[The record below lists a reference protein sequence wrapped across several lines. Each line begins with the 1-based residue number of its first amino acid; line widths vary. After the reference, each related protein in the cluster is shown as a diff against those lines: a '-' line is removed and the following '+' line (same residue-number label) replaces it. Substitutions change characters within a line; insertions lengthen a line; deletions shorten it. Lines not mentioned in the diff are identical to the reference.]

1 MRQIHDVF
9 SNFDKAKDAAVR
21 DFSVFWS
28 DGIDSTTALA
38 ALLLQ
43 MKPMDWGPNASV
55 PAAPAR
61 STNIRHSLRRML
73 STCAVAL
80 AMFRGA
86 SASGG
91 FCGEISDE
99 SG

>member
-21 DFSVFWS
+21 DFSIFWS

-55 PAAPAR
+55 SAAPAR
-61 STNIRHSLRRML
+61 STYFRHSFRRML

-80 AMFRGA
+80 AMF
-86 SASGG
+86 GG
-91 FCGEISDE
+91 GVFRQRHQ
-99 SG
+99 

>member
-43 MKPMDWGPNASV
+43 MKPMDRGPNASV

-80 AMFRGA
+80 AMFRG
-86 SASGG
+86 GG
-91 FCGEISDE
+91 LPPAE
-99 SG
+99 SMMKSE